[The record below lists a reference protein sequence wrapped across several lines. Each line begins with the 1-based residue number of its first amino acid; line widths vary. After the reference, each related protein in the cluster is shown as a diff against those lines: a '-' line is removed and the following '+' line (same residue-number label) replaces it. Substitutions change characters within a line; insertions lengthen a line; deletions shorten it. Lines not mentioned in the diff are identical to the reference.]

1 MSEAHKQSTKTP
13 FNVFSVNCASKFST
27 LVKRLTPS
35 NIEISIDIVLSKNLE
50 TIFYNPEFLKTFE
63 EKRIKISFLETISVE
78 NYDMD
83 VVSDILVISSCEDS
97 EINKFIDFLNRFIA
111 VHRLTFTLHLLV
123 YPRRTYLTKKIIEAS
138 SSLELKKVLKSI
150 HDINFDFF
158 ALDDDFLNLEYPLT
172 TVEMFRTKEL
182 NYINLSAEAIF
193 KFQLLFGSFTEVAS
207 KGQSA
212 NIMLKIL
219 SSIQKENTNVQM
231 PTNRAY
237 PSLFVID
244 RTEDLV
250 TPFLSQ
256 FTYTG
261 LLDQVFGIS
270 KNIIRIAKKIVDP
283 NANEG
288 EQTFYNL
295 MTENAKIYSE
305 LKNLSY
311 PEATW
316 FIRNKILE
324 LSVGQNEPLNYQDFN
339 ATMKKVEDAKQSQL
353 IRVHFKFMQA
363 SDEYLK
369 SVLTVISRSM
379 EREVVE
385 GETRDH
391 FEQIIDLIQSHFPF
405 EKLLRLIALV
415 NISNGGF
422 TARQIE
428 QICKE
433 IMESYGSAAY
443 DDLLEFE
450 TAGFIT
456 NKEDSDSNTSLIK
469 KTDLENKKK
478 VFSLLNPA
486 PHNDSATAIDFSAS
500 YDGYYSLLVRIFE
513 SLLTSGKDKVPIEYW
528 KGGKNDFFD
537 SEGIVLFVIGGLT
550 YSEVVSIRKLKKS
563 LNKKILIC
571 TTNILDSESIVRSF
585 ITLD

>member
-138 SSLELKKVLKSI
+138 CSLELKKVLKSI

-339 ATMKKVEDAKQSQL
+339 ATMKKVEDAKQS
-353 IRVHFKFMQA
+353 HNPTF
-363 SDEYLK
+363 
-369 SVLTVISRSM
+369 
-379 EREVVE
+379 
-385 GETRDH
+385 
-391 FEQIIDLIQSHFPF
+391 
-405 EKLLRLIALV
+405 LLR
-415 NISNGGF
+415 N
-422 TARQIE
+422 
-428 QICKE
+428 
-433 IMESYGSAAY
+433 
-443 DDLLEFE
+443 
-450 TAGFIT
+450 
-456 NKEDSDSNTSLIK
+456 
-469 KTDLENKKK
+469 
-478 VFSLLNPA
+478 
-486 PHNDSATAIDFSAS
+486 
-500 YDGYYSLLVRIFE
+500 YYV
-513 SLLTSGKDKVPIEYW
+513 
-528 KGGKNDFFD
+528 
-537 SEGIVLFVIGGLT
+537 
-550 YSEVVSIRKLKKS
+550 
-563 LNKKILIC
+563 
-571 TTNILDSESIVRSF
+571 
-585 ITLD
+585 